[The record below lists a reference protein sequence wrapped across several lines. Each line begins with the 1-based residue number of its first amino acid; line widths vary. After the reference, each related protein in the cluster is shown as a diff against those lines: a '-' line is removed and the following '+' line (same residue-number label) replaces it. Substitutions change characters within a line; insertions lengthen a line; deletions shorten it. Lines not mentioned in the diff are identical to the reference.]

1 MFLKFLYLKNFQRL
15 ENLQVVVHRNN
26 QQLLTESDHT
36 IEPEISES
44 EVKKSEDEKI
54 RQKKEEDEMKS
65 ALKNLVNLHANQRKT
80 KELVGELSGIKDG
93 LKLTKNKLY
102 IYHFLFTMLNA

>member
-1 MFLKFLYLKNFQRL
+1 MLKFLYLKNFQRL

-26 QQLLTESDHT
+26 QQLLTEFDDT

-80 KELVGELSGIKDG
+80 KELVGELSGIKVG
-93 LKLTKNKLY
+93 LKLTKNQVF
-102 IYHFLFTMLNA
+102 I

>member
-1 MFLKFLYLKNFQRL
+1 M
-15 ENLQVVVHRNN
+15 
-26 QQLLTESDHT
+26 TESDNT
-36 IEPEISES
+36 EPEISES
-44 EVKKSEDEKI
+44 ELKKSEDEKI

-93 LKLTKNKLY
+93 SKFNQKSNIHY
-102 IYHFLFTMLNA
+102 FYSSV

>member
-1 MFLKFLYLKNFQRL
+1 M
-15 ENLQVVVHRNN
+15 
-26 QQLLTESDHT
+26 TESDDT

-93 LKLTKNKLY
+93 LILSQNKLFISY
-102 IYHFLFTMLNA
+102 FSSIIFKLEKSRF